1 MAKATGTKPIG
12 RVPGGPKK
20 KNLSK
25 ELVVAPPKK
34 RQLRKKLPKENNR
47 RG

>member
-20 KNLSK
+20 KK
-25 ELVVAPPKK
+25 PIKRVGGGPAKK
-34 RQLRKKLPKENNR
+34 KAAKKKAAKRK
-47 RG
+47 